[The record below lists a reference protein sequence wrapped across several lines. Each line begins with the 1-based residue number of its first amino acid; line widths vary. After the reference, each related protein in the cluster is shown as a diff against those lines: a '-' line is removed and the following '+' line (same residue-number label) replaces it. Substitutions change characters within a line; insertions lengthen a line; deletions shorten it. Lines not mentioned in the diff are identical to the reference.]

1 MQREDD
7 FVSPGIKN
15 AIEKRPHE
23 NFRHPEEDFVLLPI
37 EI

>member
-1 MQREDD
+1 MQRKDD
-7 FVSPGIKN
+7 FVSPEIKS
-15 AIEKRPHE
+15 AIEKRPRE

>member
-7 FVSPGIKN
+7 FESPEIKN
-15 AIEKRPHE
+15 AIEKRPRE

-37 EI
+37 KI